1 MNLLMMSPAVV
12 VVVEAEASALEREE
26 T

>member
-1 MNLLMMSPAVV
+1 MNLLMMSPAV